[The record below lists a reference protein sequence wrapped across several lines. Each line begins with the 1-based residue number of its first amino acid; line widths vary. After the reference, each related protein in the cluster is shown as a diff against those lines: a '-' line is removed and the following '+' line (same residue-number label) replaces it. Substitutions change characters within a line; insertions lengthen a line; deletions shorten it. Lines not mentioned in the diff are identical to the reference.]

1 MHNHAL
7 GGRIIQLN
15 VLRRNLF
22 RKKSAG
28 CALYD
33 GQRPMMETIV
43 CHPGCT
49 QQELASMLCI
59 TPASVELST
68 KRLQK
73 AGFLEKRRD
82 ADNQRCNRL
91 YATEAAKALVQEQG
105 RAFDEVDAVTF
116 AGLSEQD
123 RETLR
128 RLLDHMIQNL
138 SSDGDVEFPAPPCF
152 WKETD

>member
-59 TPASVELST
+59 TPASVALST

-91 YATEAAKALVQEQG
+91 YAT
-105 RAFDEVDAVTF
+105 
-116 AGLSEQD
+116 
-123 RETLR
+123 
-128 RLLDHMIQNL
+128 
-138 SSDGDVEFPAPPCF
+138 
-152 WKETD
+152 

>member
-49 QQELASMLCI
+49 QLQGQRCQVTAQQRAQLVEGFAPRHKQHGARTLGQLAR
-59 TPASVELST
+59 T
-68 KRLQK
+68 RLQ
-73 AGFLEKRRD
+73 FLE
-82 ADNQRCNRL
+82 
-91 YATEAAKALVQEQG
+91 
-105 RAFDEVDAVTF
+105 
-116 AGLSEQD
+116 SESCF
-123 RETLR
+123 L
-128 RLLDHMIQNL
+128 QNHR
-138 SSDGDVEFPAPPCF
+138 V
-152 WKETD
+152 

>member
-59 TPASVELST
+59 TAVCHRSCKGARTGTAPRIRRGGRRHLCRAVG
-68 KRLQK
+68 
-73 AGFLEKRRD
+73 AG
-82 ADNQRCNRL
+82 
-91 YATEAAKALVQEQG
+91 
-105 RAFDEVDAVTF
+105 
-116 AGLSEQD
+116 S
-123 RETLR
+123 
-128 RLLDHMIQNL
+128 
-138 SSDGDVEFPAPPCF
+138 
-152 WKETD
+152 